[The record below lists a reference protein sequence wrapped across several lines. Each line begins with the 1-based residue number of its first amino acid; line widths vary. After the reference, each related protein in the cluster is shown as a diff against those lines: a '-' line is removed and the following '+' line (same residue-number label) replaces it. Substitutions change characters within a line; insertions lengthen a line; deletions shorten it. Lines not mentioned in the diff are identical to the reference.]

1 MGLFKFI
8 FSKTFLIQLVLAF
21 LAIIVIAFLTL
32 KWLKISTNHDERIE
46 VPNLSMLSLGAVEG
60 KLDEMH
66 LQYEIMDSANY
77 NPDYPKY
84 AVIDQVPAPGKFVK
98 ENRKLYLTLNPSG
111 FRKIVLPD
119 MIRRTRRQVEPTLRS
134 LGFEIWDV
142 TYKPDIAKD
151 EVMDSANYNPDYP
164 RYAVIDQVPAPGK
177 FVKEN
182 RKLYLTLN
190 PSGYRKISVPDL
202 VRRTRRQV
210 EPTLR
215 SLGFE
220 IGSVTYKPDIA
231 KDAVLELLHKG
242 KLIEPGDELM
252 KTSVIDLVLGDG
264 SGQYGG
270 DLNEADTLQVDE
282 NENETGND
290 DEF

>member
-1 MGLFKFI
+1 
-8 FSKTFLIQLVLAF
+8 
-21 LAIIVIAFLTL
+21 
-32 KWLKISTNHDERIE
+32 
-46 VPNLSMLSLGAVEG
+46 MLSLAVVEDR
-60 KLDEMH
+60 LDELD
-66 LQYEIMDSANY
+66 LQY
-77 NPDYPKY
+77 
-84 AVIDQVPAPGKFVK
+84 
-98 ENRKLYLTLNPSG
+98 
-111 FRKIVLPD
+111 
-119 MIRRTRRQVEPTLRS
+119 
-134 LGFEIWDV
+134 
-142 TYKPDIAKD
+142 

-231 KDAVLELLHKG
+231 KDAVLELRHKG

-264 SGQYGG
+264 SGQYSG
-270 DLNEADTLQVDE
+270 DFNEADTLQVDE
-282 NENETGND
+282 YENEKGND

>member
-32 KWLKISTNHDERIE
+32 KWLKISTNHDEQIE
-46 VPNLSMLSLGAVEG
+46 VPDLSMLSLDAVEG
-60 KLDEMH
+60 KLDEMD

-84 AVIDQVPAPGKFVK
+84 AVIGQVPAPGKFVK

-111 FRKIVLPD
+111 FRKIVVPD

-134 LGFEIWDV
+134 LGFEIGDI
-142 TYKPDIAKD
+142 TY
-151 EVMDSANYNPDYP
+151 
-164 RYAVIDQVPAPGK
+164 Q
-177 FVKEN
+177 
-182 RKLYLTLN
+182 
-190 PSGYRKISVPDL
+190 
-202 VRRTRRQV
+202 
-210 EPTLR
+210 
-215 SLGFE
+215 
-220 IGSVTYKPDIA
+220 PDIA
-231 KDAVLELLHKG
+231 KDAVLELRHKG
-242 KLIEPGDELM
+242 KLIEPGEELM

-264 SGQYGG
+264 SGQYAG

-282 NENETGND
+282 YENEKGND

>member
-1 MGLFKFI
+1 MTIPGCYQNPRVFYIFAHYKISMGLFKFI

-32 KWLKISTNHDERIE
+32 KWLKISTNHDQRIA
-46 VPNLSMLSLGAVEG
+46 VPNLSMLSLRAVEG
-60 KLDEMH
+60 KLEEMH

-111 FRKIVLPD
+111 FRKIVVPD

-134 LGFEIWDV
+134 LGFEIGD
-142 TYKPDIAKD
+142 
-151 EVMDSANYNPDYP
+151 
-164 RYAVIDQVPAPGK
+164 
-177 FVKEN
+177 
-182 RKLYLTLN
+182 
-190 PSGYRKISVPDL
+190 
-202 VRRTRRQV
+202 
-210 EPTLR
+210 
-215 SLGFE
+215 
-220 IGSVTYKPDIA
+220 VTYKPDIA
-231 KDAVLELLHKG
+231 KDAVLELRHKG

-264 SGQYGG
+264 SGQYAG

-282 NENETGND
+282 YKNEKGND

>member
-46 VPNLSMLSLGAVEG
+46 VPNLSMLSLRAVEG

-111 FRKIVLPD
+111 FRKIVVPD
-119 MIRRTRRQVEPTLRS
+119 MIRRTL
-134 LGFEIWDV
+134 
-142 TYKPDIAKD
+142 
-151 EVMDSANYNPDYP
+151 
-164 RYAVIDQVPAPGK
+164 
-177 FVKEN
+177 
-182 RKLYLTLN
+182 
-190 PSGYRKISVPDL
+190 
-202 VRRTRRQV
+202 RQV

-220 IGSVTYKPDIA
+220 IGDVTYQPDIA
-231 KDAVLELLHKG
+231 KDAVLELRHEG

-282 NENETGND
+282 NENEKGND

>member
-21 LAIIVIAFLTL
+21 LAIIVIAFLTM
-32 KWLKISTNHDERIE
+32 KWLKISTNHDQRIE
-46 VPNLSMLSLGAVEG
+46 VPNLSMLSLRAVEG

-111 FRKIVLPD
+111 FRKIVVPD

-134 LGFEIWDV
+134 LGFEIGD
-142 TYKPDIAKD
+142 
-151 EVMDSANYNPDYP
+151 
-164 RYAVIDQVPAPGK
+164 
-177 FVKEN
+177 
-182 RKLYLTLN
+182 
-190 PSGYRKISVPDL
+190 
-202 VRRTRRQV
+202 
-210 EPTLR
+210 
-215 SLGFE
+215 
-220 IGSVTYKPDIA
+220 VTYKPDIA
-231 KDAVLELLHKG
+231 KDAVLELRHEG

-264 SGQYGG
+264 SGQYAG
-270 DLNEADTLQVDE
+270 DLNETDE
-282 NENETGND
+282 YENETGND

>member
-46 VPNLSMLSLGAVEG
+46 VPNLSMLSLRAIEG

-66 LQYEIMDSANY
+66 LQYEVMDSANY

-111 FRKIVLPD
+111 FRKIVIPD

-134 LGFEIWDV
+134 LGF
-142 TYKPDIAKD
+142 
-151 EVMDSANYNPDYP
+151 
-164 RYAVIDQVPAPGK
+164 
-177 FVKEN
+177 
-182 RKLYLTLN
+182 
-190 PSGYRKISVPDL
+190 KIGD
-202 VRRTRRQV
+202 
-210 EPTLR
+210 
-215 SLGFE
+215 
-220 IGSVTYKPDIA
+220 VTYKPDIA
-231 KDAVLELLHKG
+231 KDAVLELRHKG

-252 KTSVIDLVLGDG
+252 KTSVIDLLLGDG
-264 SGQYGG
+264 SGQYAG
-270 DLNEADTLQVDE
+270 DFNEADTLQVDE
-282 NENETGND
+282 NENEKGND

>member
-8 FSKTFLIQLVLAF
+8 FSKTFLIQLVLAV

-46 VPNLSMLSLGAVEG
+46 VPNLSMLSLVAVED

-111 FRKIVLPD
+111 FREIVVPD

-134 LGFEIWDV
+134 LGF
-142 TYKPDIAKD
+142 
-151 EVMDSANYNPDYP
+151 
-164 RYAVIDQVPAPGK
+164 
-177 FVKEN
+177 
-182 RKLYLTLN
+182 
-190 PSGYRKISVPDL
+190 KIGD
-202 VRRTRRQV
+202 
-210 EPTLR
+210 
-215 SLGFE
+215 
-220 IGSVTYKPDIA
+220 VTYKPDIA
-231 KDAVLELLHKG
+231 KDAVLELRHKG

-264 SGQYGG
+264 SGQYAG
-270 DLNEADTLQVDE
+270 DSTEADTLQVDE